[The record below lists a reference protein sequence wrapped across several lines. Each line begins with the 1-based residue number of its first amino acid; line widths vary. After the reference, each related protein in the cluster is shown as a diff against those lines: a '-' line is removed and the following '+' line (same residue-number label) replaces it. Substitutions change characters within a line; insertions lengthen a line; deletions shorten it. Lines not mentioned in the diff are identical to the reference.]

1 MANIIKIK
9 RAPVGGSAQP
19 TSLVEGELAYSEQS
33 KNLFIGTN
41 GGADLQIV
49 GGKTDHDKLALIEP
63 SATADQ
69 TDEEIQDI
77 VGGMVSGN
85 TESGL
90 AVTYD
95 DASGKLN
102 FNVNDP
108 TVTLTGAVT
117 GAATM
122 TNLGSI
128 SITTTATNDPTITLI
143 GAVTGEAT
151 MTNLGNVSITTTA
164 TNDPTLTLTGDAS
177 GNATFTNLG
186 DASLTVSI
194 SDATTSAHGMMSS
207 ADETKHNTIASWYD
221 LMIANNDGDSII
233 NTVHEIIDAFSSDVE
248 TSGGFYSASYLA
260 APSNMTLDGGTF

>member
-19 TSLVEGELAYSEQS
+19 TSLFEGELAYSEQS

-49 GGKTDHDKLALIEP
+49 GGKTDHDKLSLIEP

-77 VGGMVSGN
+77 VGSMVSGN

-95 DASGKLN
+95 DANGKLN
-102 FNVNDP
+102 FDVNDP

-117 GAATM
+117 GATTM

-128 SITTTATNDPTITLI
+128 SIATTAT
-143 GAVTGEAT
+143 
-151 MTNLGNVSITTTA
+151 S
-164 TNDPTLTLTGDAS
+164 DPTLTLTGDAI
-177 GNATFTNLG
+177 GNATFTNLEN
-186 DASLTVSI
+186 ASLAVAI
-194 SDATTSAHGMMSS
+194 SDATTSAHGMMSA
-207 ADETKHNTIASWYD
+207 ADKTKHNTIASWYD
-221 LMIANNDGDSII
+221 LMIANNDGDNII
-233 NTVHEIIDAFSSDVE
+233 NTVQEIVDAFSQDAE
-248 TSGGFYSASYLA
+248 TSGGFNFAAELA
-260 APSNMTLDGGTF
+260 APSNMTLDGGSF